1 MKMMKGLMLGTLLT
15 VGTMMYFSE
24 GVDINKKKMIR
35 KGRQMAKRMG
45 IYL

>member
-1 MKMMKGLMLGTLLT
+1 MKFMRGVMLGTLLT

-24 GVDINKKKMIR
+24 GVDTNKKKMVR
-35 KGRQMAKRMG
+35 KGKQMAKRMG

>member
-24 GVDINKKKMIR
+24 GMHINKKKMLK
-35 KGRQMAKRMG
+35 KGKQMAKKMG